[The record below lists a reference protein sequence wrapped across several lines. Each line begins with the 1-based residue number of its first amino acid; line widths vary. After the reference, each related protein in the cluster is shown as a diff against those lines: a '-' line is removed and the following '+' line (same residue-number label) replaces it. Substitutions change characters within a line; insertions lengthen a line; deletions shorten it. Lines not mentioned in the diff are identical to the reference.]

1 MFMFERRNGKPAAA
15 RWIKAAAIV
24 ATAVALVS
32 AAIVGTVAAQTGQL
46 FDDVP
51 RGHYAHDPV
60 QWAVENGITR
70 GCGDGHSFCPER
82 TLNRAEMVTFLK
94 RYHDKFGSGASP
106 GGGADGGPGTGPG
119 TSDTPNEWTLDGW
132 GSDEESVSLPA
143 GRYSVSFALE
153 YQGNL
158 RDAFDGVTLTAE
170 DSNGRI
176 RTLIDGAANGNGD
189 LRAEYY
195 AATGSFTVPR
205 VSLDIGTRL
214 LQLDPGRVYLG
225 VKLHTKSDSAGRTP
239 WAAWEI
245 VVSER

>member
-1 MFMFERRNGKPAAA
+1 MFMFERRNGKPGAR
-15 RWIKAAAIV
+15 RWIKATAIV

-32 AAIVGTVAAQTGQL
+32 MAIVGTVAAQTGQL

-51 RGHYAHDPV
+51 RGHYAHDSV

-94 RYHDKFGSGASP
+94 RYHDKFGSETSP
-106 GGGADGGPGTGPG
+106 GTGPDGGSGTGPG
-119 TSDTPNEWTLDGW
+119 TSESLNEWTLDGW

-158 RDAFDGVTLTAE
+158 GDAFDGVTLTAE

-176 RTLIDGAANGNGD
+176 RTLIDGADNGNGD
-189 LRAEYY
+189 LRTGYTD
-195 AATGSFTVPR
+195 TGSFTVPR

-214 LQLDPGRVYLG
+214 LQLDPGRIYLG
-225 VKLHTKSDSAGRTP
+225 VELHTKPDQARRTP